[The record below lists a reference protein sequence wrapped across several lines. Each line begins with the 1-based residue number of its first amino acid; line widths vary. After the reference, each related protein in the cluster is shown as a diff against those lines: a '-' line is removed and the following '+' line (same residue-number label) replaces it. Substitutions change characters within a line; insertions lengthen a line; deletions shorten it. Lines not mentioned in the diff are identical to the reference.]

1 MPIRHIPI
9 DSLEE
14 GYYCDSVYLVRKR
27 VMATA
32 KTGKPYL
39 NIVLADKTGEITA
52 RVFNNVEM
60 FAHAFSE
67 GDFIYVQARVQVYE
81 GRMQMIIDSLERIPV
96 SEINSEDFLPSGR
109 HDPAM
114 LLGHLRAIL
123 DTVEDEKMRALCVM
137 AVFEAPHE
145 KKWRRAPAAQNM
157 HHSFLGGLLEHTLSV
172 LMLLDVVGRHYRN
185 VDRDMLLAGGLFH
198 DIGKLWELDYETSI
212 GYSDQGRL
220 VPHLI
225 IGVQLI
231 DRLTAKI
238 EKFPEE
244 KKLLLQHIV
253 LAHHGSR
260 EFGSPVLP
268 ATAEAVIIHYIDDMD
283 AKVWSYQTQVEKA
296 PPDALW
302 SDRHNLLGTA
312 VRRTSTVKKAI
323 YDYRLP
329 GESAE
334 APAAETGPAFPVKEP
349 QRKSAKAAEAG
360 QIDLLKK

>member
-1 MPIRHIPI
+1 M
-9 DSLEE
+9 D
-14 GYYCDSVYLVRKR
+14 
-27 VMATA
+27 A
-32 KTGKPYL
+32 
-39 NIVLADKTGEITA
+39 
-52 RVFNNVEM
+52 
-60 FAHAFSE
+60 
-67 GDFIYVQARVQVYE
+67 
-81 GRMQMIIDSLERIPV
+81 
-96 SEINSEDFLPSGR
+96 
-109 HDPAM
+109 
-114 LLGHLRAIL
+114 
-123 DTVEDEKMRALCVM
+123 
-137 AVFEAPHE
+137 
-145 KKWRRAPAAQNM
+145 
-157 HHSFLGGLLEHTLSV
+157 LEHKNNFETGQVEVTRGENFGQRGAAKEVPSFSQ
-172 LMLLDVVGRHYRN
+172 MKKYITPNEGEGI
-185 VDRDMLLAGGLFH
+185 DRDMLIAGGLFH
-198 DIGKLWELDYETSI
+198 DIGKLWELDYETAI

-238 EKFPEE
+238 EKFSEE

-312 VRRTSTVKKAI
+312 VRRTSAVKKAI

-329 GESAE
+329 GESAD